1 MVYLFNTSNIQE
13 VLNKFNNLKTSMQ
26 FTTEEESENKIN
38 FLGITIAKEE
48 TNINLPYTENPLQQ
62 ISLSQKDHV
71 TPQGIN

>member
-1 MVYLFNTSNIQE
+1 
-13 VLNKFNNLKTSMQ
+13 MQ